1 MAKKLLRPTERGQI
15 TIPKEAREKLKITPD
30 SRFKV
35 SVSGNK
41 IVYELISPLELAV
54 REIQAEA
61 KAKGYSKEDLENELE
76 QVRKKLFEE
85 LYNDENSG

>member
-85 LYNDENSG
+85 LYNDENNG

>member
-1 MAKKLLRPTERGQI
+1 MAKKLLRATERGQI

-35 SVSGNK
+35 TVSGNK

-61 KAKGYSKEDLENELE
+61 NAKGYSKMDLENELE

-85 LYNDENSG
+85 LYNDENNG

>member
-1 MAKKLLRPTERGQI
+1 MAKRLLRPTERGQI
-15 TIPKEAREKLKITPD
+15 TIPKEAREKLNITPD

-35 SVSGNK
+35 SVAGNK
-41 IVYELISPLELAV
+41 IVYELVSPLDLAV

-61 KAKGYSKEDLENELE
+61 KARGYSKKDLENELE

-85 LYNDENSG
+85 LYDDENNG

>member
-35 SVSGNK
+35 TVSGNK

-61 KAKGYSKEDLENELE
+61 NAKGYSKMDLENELE

-85 LYNDENSG
+85 LYNDENNG

>member
-61 KAKGYSKEDLENELE
+61 KAKGYSKKDLENELE

-85 LYNDENSG
+85 LYNDENNG

>member
-35 SVSGNK
+35 TVSGNK

-61 KAKGYSKEDLENELE
+61 KAKGYSKKDLENELE

-85 LYNDENSG
+85 LYNDENNG

>member
-1 MAKKLLRPTERGQI
+1 MAKKLLRATERGQI

-35 SVSGNK
+35 TISGNR

-85 LYNDENSG
+85 LYNDENNG

>member
-15 TIPKEAREKLKITPD
+15 TIPKEAREKLRITPE

-61 KAKGYSKEDLENELE
+61 KAKGYSKKDLENELE

-85 LYNDENSG
+85 LYNDENNG